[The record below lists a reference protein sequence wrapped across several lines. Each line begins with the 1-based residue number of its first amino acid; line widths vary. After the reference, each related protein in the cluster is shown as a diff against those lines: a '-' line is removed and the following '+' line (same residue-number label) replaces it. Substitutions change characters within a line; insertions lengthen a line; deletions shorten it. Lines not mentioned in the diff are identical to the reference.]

1 MRKRINPEIYVYTLS
16 YAYTFWGGAEAHLLD
31 ANIVGALSDD
41 GRTHREPSE
50 GKATVA
56 QAKPPWEGASP
67 TQKNNKIDGTWSYVF
82 SLGTFYRDAPELG
95 GLAIPIAHST
105 WDLQG
110 LSIEFDWPTNARG
123 KPPERWRAGP

>member
-1 MRKRINPEIYVYTLS
+1 M
-16 YAYTFWGGAEAHLLD
+16 D

-95 GLAIPIAHST
+95 GWQSQPIIP
-105 WDLQG
+105 
-110 LSIEFDWPTNARG
+110 
-123 KPPERWRAGP
+123 

>member
-1 MRKRINPEIYVYTLS
+1 MRKRINPEIYLHTLG

-95 GLAIPIAHST
+95 GWQSQCLRQWGVAPQTST
-105 WDLQG
+105 VPKTIWLH
-110 LSIEFDWPTNARG
+110 
-123 KPPERWRAGP
+123 K

>member
-95 GLAIPIAHST
+95 GWQSQMKKATRTSFALRQNSRFACAAVSLP
-105 WDLQG
+105 
-110 LSIEFDWPTNARG
+110 
-123 KPPERWRAGP
+123 

>member
-1 MRKRINPEIYVYTLS
+1 M
-16 YAYTFWGGAEAHLLD
+16 D

-67 TQKNNKIDGTWSYVF
+67 TQKTTKST
-82 SLGTFYRDAPELG
+82 EH
-95 GLAIPIAHST
+95 GLMYFLLAHFIEMP
-105 WDLQG
+105 
-110 LSIEFDWPTNARG
+110 LSWG
-123 KPPERWRAGP
+123 AGNPKT

>member
-1 MRKRINPEIYVYTLS
+1 MRKRINPEIYVHTLS

-56 QAKPPWEGASP
+56 QPKPPWEAASP
-67 TQKNNKIDGTWSYVF
+67 TQKTTKSTEHGLMYFLLAHFIEMPLSWGAGNPNT
-82 SLGTFYRDAPELG
+82 LPTF
-95 GLAIPIAHST
+95 
-105 WDLQG
+105 
-110 LSIEFDWPTNARG
+110 FM
-123 KPPERWRAGP
+123 